1 MPSTLEVKT
10 LADLVALARAKPG
23 ELNWSGTTGA
33 IDFLFAGF
41 LKNANLNMSKVPYRN
56 PVEAIN
62 DLATGRI
69 QVNETAYAIARPQVE
84 AGKIKVLA
92 ITNSKRAPTLP
103 DIPTV
108 NEAGFRDLHLDGL
121 VGFFSGPDMPLSL
134 RERIAADVRAVG
146 SNDPLIAE
154 RMNLTGQLL
163 DLAGPAE
170 FQREIEDQRQR
181 VGAAAKAL
189 GITPTQ

>member
-1 MPSTLEVKT
+1 
-10 LADLVALARAKPG
+10 
-23 ELNWSGTTGA
+23 
-33 IDFLFAGF
+33 
-41 LKNANLNMSKVPYRN
+41 MSKVPYRN

-69 QVNETAYAIARPQVE
+69 HVNETAYAIARPQVD
-84 AGKIKVLA
+84 AGKVKLLA
-92 ITNSKRAPTLP
+92 VTNGKRAPTLP

-108 NEAGFRDLHLDGL
+108 TEAGFTDLHLDGL
-121 VGFFSGPDMPLSL
+121 VGFFGGPDMPLSL

-146 SNDPLIAE
+146 ANDPLIVE

-170 FQREIEDQRQR
+170 FQREIDDQRNR
-181 VGAAAKAL
+181 VAAAAKAL